1 MAPCWGLY
9 GNRRTVL
16 IPQVIH
22 LKLSPSLVFAFWYF
36 SKQDNWMQ
44 ILVIVVRV
52 LEEKKQVRGFRVR
65 GGSGLPHYYSI
76 SPYAGHCN
84 ARFSS

>member
-1 MAPCWGLY
+1 
-9 GNRRTVL
+9 
-16 IPQVIH
+16 
-22 LKLSPSLVFAFWYF
+22 
-36 SKQDNWMQ
+36 MQ

-52 LEEKKQVRGFRVR
+52 LEKRIRCEGLGVRECGF
-65 GGSGLPHYYSI
+65 SHYYSI